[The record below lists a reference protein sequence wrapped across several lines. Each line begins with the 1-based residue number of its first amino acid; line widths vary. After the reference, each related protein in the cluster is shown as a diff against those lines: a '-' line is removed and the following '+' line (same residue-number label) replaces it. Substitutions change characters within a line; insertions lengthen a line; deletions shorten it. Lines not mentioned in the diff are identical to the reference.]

1 VADLKTFFTEPA
13 MTAPGLE
20 GDTVTQRGS
29 DPQIDGGSGANGL
42 QDFWEAGQVIE
53 GENVGMEETS
63 NPVSGLPLRPAR
75 WEPAASSEQPPD
87 LTDRNPGTI
96 DRR

>member
-1 VADLKTFFTEPA
+1 VADLKTFFTDPA
-13 MTAPGLE
+13 MPAPGLE

-29 DPQIDGGSGANGL
+29 DPNIDGGQGSNGL
-42 QDFWEAGQVIE
+42 RDFWETSQVIE
-53 GENVGMEETS
+53 SESVGLNETS

-87 LTDRNPGTI
+87 LTDRTPGTI